1 MEHQHGSLQ
10 QSTIEKWLTNWLSEK
25 NVGKVL
31 TIDLNENFLESGIV
45 DSFELINLIES
56 AERQYDIR
64 FTQEEFIRPEFV
76 TVSGLA
82 SVIHGKL

>member
-1 MEHQHGSLQ
+1 MEHQRESSQ

-31 TIDLNENFLESGIV
+31 TIELNENFLESGIV

-64 FTQEEFIRPEFV
+64 FTQEEFLRPEFV

-82 SVIHGKL
+82 SVINGKL